1 MITTERHG
9 RNLHIIV
16 EGVDDPYVIRP
27 LPGNAGIQITATYL
41 GSAGGIEN
49 TQEFLHALI
58 MAVDGAA
65 EDPETGRWVPLPE
78 DQWTNYNRLGRELRQ
93 TEAEMVIQ
101 PAFYWQTILGDD
113 GVRIYLEDGGGLTG
127 ALKALGAL
135 RNRASLLTTRT
146 SPLSPSALS
155 MTTGSPQPGTSSRPV
170 GGKNAGGGGKRK
182 KRRRR

>member
-27 LPGNAGIQITATYL
+27 LPGNAGIQVTATYL
-41 GSAGGIEN
+41 GSAGGIED
-49 TQEFLHALI
+49 TQEFLHALV
-58 MAVDGAA
+58 MAVDGAV

-78 DQWTNYNRLGRELRQ
+78 DQWTNYNRIGRELRQ
-93 TEAEMVIQ
+93 GEAEMVIQ
-101 PAFYWQTILGDD
+101 PAFFWQTILGDD

-135 RNRASLLTTRT
+135 RSRAGLLATRI
-146 SPLSPSALS
+146 SPLSASVIP
-155 MTTGSPQPGTSSRPV
+155 TQTGYTPTGTSSRR
-170 GGKNAGGGGKRK
+170 GGKKHGSGKRK
-182 KRRRR
+182 KR